1 MTSQNSDKKY
11 IVQLRGGNACGKST
25 AMRQYCAAHG
35 MKPGE
40 IDTPFG
46 SVKVMHSPGR
56 SVIGWY
62 KPFSNAEGCD
72 ASVNSKEHLLST
84 IERLCEGGD
93 ALICFEGFIYGKTY
107 TLPNRINALAKRMGY
122 TFVAVLF
129 SVPYSTELERLMN
142 RNGGKMVNLN
152 VFDASYFGA
161 RKAFGKLRQT
171 SIPCFDIDTSGIPLT
186 EMGGIIDDIIYRLN
200 TGGTGGA

>member
-1 MTSQNSDKKY
+1 MTSPNLNKKY

-40 IDTPFG
+40 VDTPFG
-46 SVKVMHSPGR
+46 PVRVMRSPGR

-62 KPFSNAEGCD
+62 KPFSNSEGCD
-72 ASVNSKEHLLST
+72 ASVGSKEQLLST
-84 IERLCEGGD
+84 IERLCVGGD
-93 ALICFEGFIYGKTY
+93 DVICFEGFIYGKTF
-107 TLPNRINALAKRMGY
+107 TLPNRINALAKRKGY
-122 TFVAVLF
+122 VFIAVFL
-129 SVPYSTELERLMN
+129 SVPYSEELQRLMS
-142 RNGGKMVNLN
+142 RNGGKPVNYD
-152 VFDASYFGA
+152 VFDASYYGA

-171 SIPCFDIDTSGIPLT
+171 SIPCFDIDTSGIPMI